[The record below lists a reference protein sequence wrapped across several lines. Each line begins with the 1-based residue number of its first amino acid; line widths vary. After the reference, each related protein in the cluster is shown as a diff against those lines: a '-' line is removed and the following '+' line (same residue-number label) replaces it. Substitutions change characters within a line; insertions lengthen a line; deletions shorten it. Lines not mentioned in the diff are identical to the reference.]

1 MDVITSTVFYLYGQK
16 YLIYRGDIM
25 SKKSL
30 MIIVIVLYFVS
41 VVSLILYYPFM
52 VSGTVRNY
60 FMETNQITEESVI
73 HYNSKEDSFELYES
87 PEVDGFSTVYLKDMP
102 KKLQTLVNIYEFLF
116 IEGVVILL

>member
-1 MDVITSTVFYLYGQK
+1 
-16 YLIYRGDIM
+16 M

-30 MIIVIVLYFVS
+30 IIIVIVLYFVS

-52 VSGTVRNY
+52 VSGTIRNY

-102 KKLQTLVNIYEFLF
+102 KKLQILVNIYEFLF

>member
-87 PEVDGFSTVYLKDMP
+87 PEVDGFSTVYLEEMP